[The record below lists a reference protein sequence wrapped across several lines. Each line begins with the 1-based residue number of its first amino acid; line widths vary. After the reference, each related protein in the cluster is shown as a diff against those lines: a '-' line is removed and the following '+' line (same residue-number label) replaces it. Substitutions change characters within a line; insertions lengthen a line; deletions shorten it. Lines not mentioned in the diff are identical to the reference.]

1 MRNKITFLVF
11 LMMLLVMGSFLLT
24 SCDNTD
30 DGSYVAPVTLYE
42 KIGGKWILN
51 TVTQTDESTSK
62 TMDLTSLFDFNSLV
76 INLNTDAKGEPT
88 TFTVDGT
95 APAILPV
102 SGTWKME
109 NAFVNS
115 DGSSA
120 TILLNDQVR
129 LTVTSLP
136 GSKQVLEFKFT
147 RKFNG
152 KAFVSY
158 TYNLGQETAALDGSN
173 N

>member
-1 MRNKITFLVF
+1 MFFV
-11 LMMLLVMGSFLLT
+11 MLLMMGSFLLT

-30 DGSYVAPVTLYE
+30 DGSYVAPITLYE
-42 KIGGKWILN
+42 KIGGKWVLN

-62 TMDLTSLFDFNSLV
+62 TMDLTSLFDFSSLV
-76 INLNTDAKGEPT
+76 VNLNTDAKGEPS

-95 APAILPV
+95 APEILPT

-120 TILLNDQVR
+120 VILLNDHIK
-129 LTVTSLP
+129 LMVTSLP
-136 GSKQVLEFKFT
+136 GNKKVLEFKLT

-158 TYNLGQETAALDGSN
+158 TYNLGQETKTSDESKTN
-173 N
+173 

>member
-1 MRNKITFLVF
+1 
-11 LMMLLVMGSFLLT
+11 
-24 SCDNTD
+24 
-30 DGSYVAPVTLYE
+30 
-42 KIGGKWILN
+42 
-51 TVTQTDESTSK
+51 
-62 TMDLTSLFDFNSLV
+62 
-76 INLNTDAKGEPT
+76 LNTDAKGEPT